1 MIFWLLVKRK
11 KKKKKNSS
19 HLCWTIYCRTTYKKK
34 QYIVEQLTTSRK
46 SAFICLSSTTRLAET
61 AVAPVVVPLA
71 VATTISVSKSCINNQ
86 KKKEKNYSG
95 HKYVGQAASSSW
107 S

>member
-1 MIFWLLVKRK
+1 MIFQLLIKRK
-11 KKKKKNSS
+11 EKKIAAI
-19 HLCWTIYCRTTYKKK
+19 CIE
-34 QYIVEQLTTSRK
+34 QYIVKQLTTSRK

-86 KKKEKNYSG
+86 KKKKIILDLELQLYILNY
-95 HKYVGQAASSSW
+95 
-107 S
+107 